1 MPPVHSVPPP
11 VGCVCVSLLGVC
23 CVSLL
28 GVWPSVCLSLLGVC
42 CLSLL
47 GVCCLA
53 ALCRCC
59 AHLPAVLSVCQS
71 ARRSVSAVCAPF
83 CQCSLR
89 AVLSVQSVRRS
100 VSAACAPFCQCSL
113 RAVLSVCQSAR
124 RSVSVS
130 HRRQLNGIVTQDE
143 NIADNGGLRL
153 AYRAWNR
160 WKRGPQPRLPDV
172 PLSPRQLFWV
182 TAANV
187 WCSADRLEHLR
198 NTALNGEHVPA
209 RFRINGPL
217 SNMAEFA
224 ADFGCR
230 PGAPMNPAG
239 RCRVW

>member
-1 MPPVHSVPPP
+1 
-11 VGCVCVSLLGVC
+11 
-23 CVSLL
+23 
-28 GVWPSVCLSLLGVC
+28 
-42 CLSLL
+42 
-47 GVCCLA
+47 
-53 ALCRCC
+53 
-59 AHLPAVLSVCQS
+59 VCQS
-71 ARRSVSAVCAPF
+71 V
-83 CQCSLR
+83 
-89 AVLSVQSVRRS
+89 
-100 VSAACAPFCQCSL
+100 
-113 RAVLSVCQSAR
+113 R

>member
-1 MPPVHSVPPP
+1 MHIHYPFPRFSTFPPMPPVHSVPPP

-59 AHLPAVLSVCQS
+59 VC
-71 ARRSVSAVCAPF
+71 V
-83 CQCSLR
+83 
-89 AVLSVQSVRRS
+89 
-100 VSAACAPFCQCSL
+100 PFCQCSL

-209 RFRINGPL
+209 RFRTNGPL

>member
-1 MPPVHSVPPP
+1 
-11 VGCVCVSLLGVC
+11 
-23 CVSLL
+23 
-28 GVWPSVCLSLLGVC
+28 VCLSVTARRLLSVAARRVLSGC
-42 CLSLL
+42 SLSLL
-47 GVCCLA
+47 
-53 ALCRCC
+53 C
-59 AHLPAVLSVCQS
+59 AS
-71 ARRSVSAVCAPF
+71 AGRSVGVSVRAPF
-83 CQCSLR
+83 CQC
-89 AVLSVQSVRRS
+89 V
-100 VSAACAPFCQCSL
+100 SL

>member
-1 MPPVHSVPPP
+1 
-11 VGCVCVSLLGVC
+11 LLC
-23 CVSLL
+23 
-28 GVWPSVCLSLLGVC
+28 
-42 CLSLL
+42 
-47 GVCCLA
+47 
-53 ALCRCC
+53 
-59 AHLPAVLSVCQS
+59 
-71 ARRSVSAVCAPF
+71 
-83 CQCSLR
+83 LR
-89 AVLSVQSVRRS
+89 AVLSVQS
-100 VSAACAPFCQCSL
+100 
-113 RAVLSVCQSAR
+113 AR
-124 RSVSVS
+124 RSISVS